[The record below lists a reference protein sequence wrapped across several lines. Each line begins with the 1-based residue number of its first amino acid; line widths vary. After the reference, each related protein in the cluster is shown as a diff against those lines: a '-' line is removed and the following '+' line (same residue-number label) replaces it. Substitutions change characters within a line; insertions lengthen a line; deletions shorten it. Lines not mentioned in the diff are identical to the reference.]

1 MNKAQKAAVKAQRAA
16 AKDSIDRRFIEYVKV
31 SLGLDVIAEFKFHP
45 TRRWRNDYAILSHG
59 IIIEVE
65 GGAWIGGR
73 HTSGYGFLN
82 DMVKYNEVTCMGY
95 KLIRTTPTELFSA
108 KTLDNIKRLSELK

>member
-1 MNKAQKAAVKAQRAA
+1 MTKAQEDAVRAQKKAAKN
-16 AKDSIDRRFIEYVKV
+16 SIDKRFIEYVKV
-31 SLGLDVIAEFKFHP
+31 SLGLDVIAEYKFHP
-45 TRRWRNDYAILSHG
+45 TRKWMNDYAILSHR
-59 IIIEVE
+59 IILEVE

-73 HTSGYGFLN
+73 HTSGSGFLK
-82 DMVKYNEVTCMGY
+82 DMIKYNEVTCMGY